1 MMRELTAMEIGQID
15 GGDLG
20 AAEGSVALVGIALG
34 AAAVGMTVAA
44 PVAAVAAV
52 IAGGIAVYE
61 AVSK

>member
-15 GGDLG
+15 GGLE